1 MQLIADAM
9 HDPLPVQRDRR
20 LLGQDTGGAI
30 KLLHF
35 VGGAL
40 QLHCWLTLRLGVKA
54 LQLGAVLLA
63 IAGAVQLGVNVL
75 HLALQLLVLRH
86 QVVKAMYLALQLL
99 VLRHQVE
106 LSLLQVAHC
115 QPEAMYLS
123 LEAPVLN
130 PQLAPILLQIDQL
143 LGGTHH
149 WRGKGKRSTG
159 TS

>member
-20 LLGQDTGGAI
+20 LLGQDTGGPI

-54 LQLGAVLLA
+54 
-63 IAGAVQLGVNVL
+63 L

>member
-20 LLGQDTGGAI
+20 LLGQDTGGPI

-54 LQLGAVLLA
+54 L
-63 IAGAVQLGVNVL
+63 
-75 HLALQLLVLRH
+75 HLALQLLK
-86 QVVKAMYLALQLL
+86 QVVKAMYLALQLP

-106 LSLLQVAHC
+106 LSLLQRAHC

-123 LEAPVLN
+123 LQLPVLN
-130 PQLAPILLQIDQL
+130 PQLALILLQIDQL